1 MAMKQPSLTGRQSY
15 QPMADINVTPL
26 VDVMLVLLIIFMVT
40 MPMLVTGM
48 KMNLPQANTSKPL
61 DPHETIT
68 INVTKEGKVFI
79 DDAEVMRAEVM
90 TNLKGR
96 INSEKATSIRLR
108 GDRETEFGLIVS
120 ILDELSGNGLN
131 RVSIVTD
138 PRKEVGRSAPT
149 PSEMSGSEK

>member
-61 DPHETIT
+61 DPQETIT
-68 INVTKEGKVFI
+68 INVTKDGKVFL
-79 DDAEVMRAEVM
+79 DDVEVLRTEVMVA
-90 TNLKGR
+90 LKER
-96 INSEKATSIRLR
+96 MNSEKTSSIRLR

-120 ILDELSGNGLN
+120 LLDELSGNGLN
-131 RVSIVTD
+131 RVSIVTE
-138 PRKEVGRSAPT
+138 PRKEFGKSPSSPT
-149 PSEMSGSEK
+149 AIAGPEK